1 MTKKTNEN
9 RVVYAALI
17 LVLTVLSLIV
27 IATGIASRR
36 NDAPKETEMETVT
49 ETDGKDVGA
58 IITTKPKD
66 TAPDTV
72 KKDETTETKAPE
84 TEKPTDVTVSDDV
97 NDVVATPSLPEFTA
111 PVSGEIAKEHSE
123 TVLVYSLTMG
133 DYRTHSGIDIET
145 AAGADVRAVAD
156 GVVGEVWEDPMW
168 GYCISLLH
176 QCDAVSYYKNLTR
189 ESLLAV
195 SPGDTVKR
203 GQLIATVG
211 ESALMETADEPHL
224 HFELKIAGNGVD
236 PLDYFEV
243 PGAEARPE

>member
-1 MTKKTNEN
+1 MMKKMNEN

-36 NDAPKETEMETVT
+36 NDAPGDTEEMTVT
-49 ETDGKDVGA
+49 ETEGKDVGA
-58 IITTKPKD
+58 AITTKPKD
-66 TAPDTV
+66 TAPETV
-72 KKDETTETKAPE
+72 KRDETSDTKPPE
-84 TEKPTDVTVSDDV
+84 TEKPTDVTVNDSV
-97 NDVVATPSLPEFTA
+97 NDVVATPKLPEFSA
-111 PVSGEIAKEHSE
+111 PVSGSVAKEHSE

-133 DYRTHSGIDIET
+133 DYRTHSGIDVET
-145 AAGADVRAVAD
+145 AVGADVRAAAD
-156 GVVGEVWEDPMW
+156 GVIGEVWEDPMW
-168 GYCISLLH
+168 GYCISIVH

-195 SPGDTVKR
+195 SPGDSVKR

-224 HFELKIAGNGVD
+224 HFELKIAGESVD

-243 PGAEARPE
+243 IAGEASPE

>member
-1 MTKKTNEN
+1 MTKKMNEN

-36 NDAPKETEMETVT
+36 NDSPKDTEAETVT
-49 ETDGKDVGA
+49 ETEGKDVDA

-66 TAPDTV
+66 TSPETV
-72 KKDETTETKAPE
+72 KRDETSETKMPE
-84 TEKPTDVTVSDDV
+84 TEKPTDVTVENNV
-97 NDVVATPSLPEFTA
+97 NDVVATPALPEFTS
-111 PVSGEIAKEHSE
+111 PVSGNVVKEHSE
-123 TVLVYSLTMG
+123 TVLVYSITMG
-133 DYRTHSGIDIET
+133 DYRTHSGIDVET
-145 AAGADVRAVAD
+145 AVGADVRAVAD
-156 GVVGEVWEDPMW
+156 GVIGEVWEDPMW
-168 GYCISLLH
+168 GYCISILH

-195 SPGDTVKR
+195 SPGDGVKR

-224 HFELKIAGNGVD
+224 HFELKIAGESVD
-236 PLDYFEV
+236 PMDYFEV
-243 PGAEARPE
+243 TGSEASPE